1 MSRPKS
7 KNNQPG
13 VRNAADT
20 DQVKKAGD
28 RDKDLAR
35 QEVDDIKELLSTP
48 VGRRFYWRLL
58 GLTGQ
63 FRSSFTGNSETFFRE
78 GERNIGL
85 ILMADINEIMPEA
98 YVLMI
103 QENQAREESVDES
116 S

>member
-28 RDKDLAR
+28 RDKDLTR
-35 QEVDDIKELLSTP
+35 QEEDDIKELLSTP
-48 VGRRFYWRLL
+48 VGRRHYWRLL
-58 GLTGQ
+58 GKTGI
-63 FRSSFTGNSETFFRE
+63 FESSFTGNSETFFRE
-78 GERNIGL
+78 GRRDVGL
-85 ILMADINEIMPEA
+85 MLMADIIDIMPES

-103 QENQAREESVDES
+103 QENQARESVDES